1 MFKLAEGYHTFAA
14 MLGEL
19 TKKEIEEV
27 LTSNVVGRIG
37 CTSRQK
43 VYVVPV
49 TYAYDG
55 ESIIGHTV
63 QGMKIEILRENP
75 ECCFEVD
82 IVKDLSDWE
91 SVIVWGTFEELEGA
105 DARKA
110 SDFFI
115 NRIAPVIPD
124 EASES
129 RRMGPLPTGRRA
141 TFEKNPIVY
150 RIRIKEKSGRFERR

>member
-1 MFKLAEGYHTFAA
+1 

-37 CTSRQK
+37 CTARNK

-63 QGMKIEILRENP
+63 EGMKIEFLRENP

-82 IVKDLSDWE
+82 VVKDLADWE
-91 SVIVWGTFEELEGA
+91 SVIAWGTFEELKGD
-105 DARKA
+105 DAQKA
-110 SDFFI
+110 SDFLMH
-115 NRIAPVIPD
+115 RIAPVMPD
-124 EASES
+124 ETSQS
-129 RRMGPLPTGRRA
+129 HRMGPLPTVRQA

-150 RIRIKEKSGRFERR
+150 RIRIIEKSGRFERS

>member
-1 MFKLAEGYHTFAA
+1 

-19 TKKEIEEV
+19 TKTEIEQL

-37 CTSRQK
+37 CTARNK

-63 QGMKIEILRENP
+63 EGMKIEFLRENP

-82 IVKDLSDWE
+82 VVKALADWE
-91 SVIVWGTFEELEGA
+91 SVIAWGTFEELVGDE
-105 DARKA
+105 ARKA
-110 SDFFI
+110 SDFLI
-115 NRIAPVIPD
+115 NRISPVIPD
-124 EASES
+124 STS
-129 RRMGPLPTGRRA
+129 QSHRMGPSPTVRQA

-150 RIRIKEKSGRFERR
+150 RIRINEKSGRFERS

>member
-1 MFKLAEGYHTFAA
+1 

-37 CTSRQK
+37 CTARNK

-63 QGMKIEILRENP
+63 EGMKIEFLRENP

-82 IVKDLSDWE
+82 VVKDLADWE
-91 SVIVWGTFEELEGA
+91 SVIAWGTFEELKGD
-105 DARKA
+105 DAQKA
-110 SDFFI
+110 SDFLMH
-115 NRIAPVIPD
+115 RIAPVMPD
-124 EASES
+124 ETSQS
-129 RRMGPLPTGRRA
+129 HRMGPLPTVRQA

-150 RIRIKEKSGRFERR
+150 RIRIKEKSGRFERS

>member
-1 MFKLAEGYHTFAA
+1 

-19 TKKEIEEV
+19 TKSEIEEV

-37 CTSRQK
+37 CTARNT

-55 ESIIGHTV
+55 ESVFGHTV
-63 QGMKIEILRENP
+63 EGMKIEFLRENP

-82 IVKDLSDWE
+82 VVKDLADWV
-91 SVIVWGTFEELEGA
+91 SVIAWGTFEELKGEE
-105 DARKA
+105 ARKA
-110 SDFFI
+110 GDFLM
-115 NRIAPVIPD
+115 NRIAPVMPG
-124 EASES
+124 ETSQS
-129 RRMGPLPTGRRA
+129 HRMGPLPNVRLA

-150 RIRIKEKSGRFERR
+150 RIRIKEKSGRFERS

>member
-1 MFKLAEGYHTFAA
+1 

-19 TKKEIEEV
+19 SKTEIEEV
-27 LTSNVVGRIG
+27 LSSNVVGRIG

-63 QGMKIEILRENP
+63 EGMKIDFLRENP
-75 ECCFEVD
+75 ECCFEIDV
-82 IVKDLSDWE
+82 VKDLSDWV
-91 SVIVWGTFEELEGA
+91 SVIVWGTFEELKGE

-110 SDFFI
+110 SDFLI
-115 NRIAPVIPD
+115 NRISPVIPD
-124 EASES
+124 ETSQS
-129 RRMGPLPTGRRA
+129 HRMGPLPTGRQT

-150 RIRIKEKSGRFERR
+150 RIRINEKSGRFERN

>member
-1 MFKLAEGYHTFAA
+1 
-14 MLGEL
+14 MLGQL

-37 CTSRQK
+37 CTARNK

-63 QGMKIEILRENP
+63 EGMKIEFLRENP

-82 IVKDLSDWE
+82 VVKDLADWE
-91 SVIVWGTFEELEGA
+91 SVIAWGTFEELKGD
-105 DARKA
+105 DAQKA
-110 SDFFI
+110 SDFLMH
-115 NRIAPVIPD
+115 RIAPVMPD
-124 EASES
+124 ETSQS
-129 RRMGPLPTGRRA
+129 HRMGPLPTVRQA

-150 RIRIKEKSGRFERR
+150 RIRIKEKSGRFERS